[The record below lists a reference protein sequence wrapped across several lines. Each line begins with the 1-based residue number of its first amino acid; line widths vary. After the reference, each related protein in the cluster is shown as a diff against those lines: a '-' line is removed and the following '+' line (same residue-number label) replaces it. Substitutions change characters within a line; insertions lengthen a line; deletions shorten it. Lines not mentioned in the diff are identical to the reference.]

1 MQNYTQ
7 STVSASQPFEA
18 GSELLS
24 ARSVEP
30 WAEAGRAFQAGDPR
44 FLASGKLFGMQ
55 CSLLGRIGHGDGG

>member
-1 MQNYTQ
+1 MQDHAQ
-7 STVSASQPFEA
+7 PPIPAPQPFEA
-18 GSELLS
+18 RAEGLT

-44 FLASGKLFGMQ
+44 FLASGKRLGMQ